1 VSTDTN
7 GQPPALPSPQENERL
22 VVEIALG
29 VMQGKGW
36 IDEPDDELIETLK
49 RLYHEN
55 PICQFEVKFT
65 GEALHDMLASRPGEY
80 LAAAFERE
88 GEERWEREEAQRWSC
103 PCGFTF
109 GPYQWNER
117 KVDFYTLTDDGL
129 FNEAVAVCPSCKRSL
144 AKVREEHADGQL
156 GFAF

>member
-1 VSTDTN
+1 MQPDT
-7 GQPPALPSPQENERL
+7 GATPPVNEPEDENKRL
-22 VVEIALG
+22 VIEIALS
-29 VMQGKGW
+29 VMCGKGW
-36 IDEPDDELIETLK
+36 IEEPDDELIQTLK

-55 PICQFEVKFT
+55 PPCQVEVKFT
-65 GEALHDMLASRPGEY
+65 GEAWNDMLAGRPGEY

-88 GEERWEREEAQRWSC
+88 GEERWEREEAQRWRC

-109 GPYQWNER
+109 GLYQWNER

-129 FNEAVAVCPSCKRSL
+129 FNEAVAVCPSCKRNL
-144 AKVREEHADGQL
+144 AKVREEHVDGQL